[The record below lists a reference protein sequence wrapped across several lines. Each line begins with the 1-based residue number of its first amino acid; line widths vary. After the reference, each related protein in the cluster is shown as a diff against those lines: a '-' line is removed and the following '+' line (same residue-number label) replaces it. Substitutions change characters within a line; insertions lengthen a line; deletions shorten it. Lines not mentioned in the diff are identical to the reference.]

1 MTSPEGRRIALASTI
16 SSLLIAGA
24 IGATIWSFE
33 QAGQQRVRA
42 ETAVRDT
49 QRAQRAATLLGRERQ
64 TMAEYVLGRSRASLR
79 ELSSLHRAFDQA
91 LSKLGVDSSQEDR
104 LVKESAV
111 ANARLLEDFRMTTNG
126 RTGAVAVERLDAS
139 EVPVASAVAALGA
152 VSEGTARKSDRAA
165 GNARTRALVAAV
177 LAGLIAL
184 GAGLVFARYALRL
197 VRRVTHQNEE
207 LQQLDQL
214 KDGFVASVSHELR
227 TPLTSIKGYLEL
239 VLDGEAGEVSQ
250 EQEQFLR
257 VVERNADRLLG
268 LVGDLLFV
276 AQLDAGRLEL
286 ELSQCDLAEIIEGSL
301 QGIRPFAEANKIE
314 LVADPNGSLP
324 ISGDTGRLAQ
334 LADNLLSNA
343 VKFTPAGG
351 RVRVA
356 TRAQDDSVY
365 FEVADSG
372 IGIAPGD
379 RDRLF
384 ERFFRASSA
393 TERAIQGTGLGLS
406 IAKAIVDA
414 HHGELSF
421 ESVEGKGTTFRVRLP
436 SAAPTAS
443 LVEQEA
449 AA

>member
-1 MTSPEGRRIALASTI
+1 MDSY
-16 SSLLIAGA
+16 LLIRNRR
-24 IGATIWSFE
+24 TL
-33 QAGQQRVRA
+33 A
-42 ETAVRDT
+42 E
-49 QRAQRAATLLGRERQ
+49 LGDRQ
-64 TMAEYVLGRSRASLR
+64 
-79 ELSSLHRAFDQA
+79 RAFDQA
-91 LSKLGVDSSQEDR
+91 LSSFAFDNSEEAR
-104 LVKESAV
+104 LVKESMA
-111 ANARLLEDFRMTTNG
+111 ANARLVGQFRTAVNG
-126 RTGAVAVERLDAS
+126 RLFGVATLDKL
-139 EVPVASAVAALGA
+139 EASAAPVLAGVAALRA
-152 VSEGTARKSDRAA
+152 NNDAAARQSDRLAA
-165 GNARTRALVAAV
+165 NAGTRALIAAV

-184 GAGLVFARYALRL
+184 GAGLVFAWYALRL

-227 TPLTSIKGYLEL
+227 TPLTSIRGYLEL

-314 LVADPNGSLP
+314 LVAETNGSLP
-324 ISGDTGRLAQ
+324 ISGDAGRLAQ

-343 VKFTPAGG
+343 VKFTPPGG

-356 TRAQDDSVY
+356 TREQDGSVY

-372 IGIAPGD
+372 IGIAPED

-414 HHGELSF
+414 HHGEFSF
-421 ESVEGKGTTFRVRLP
+421 ESVEGEGSTFRVRLP